1 MTNPTMPE
9 GRRAEILLIED
20 NLGDEL
26 LAMRA
31 FKNSSVETILSVAT
45 SAEEAWAM
53 LNHHREHRFKRL
65 PDLILLDLHLP
76 KMSGKS
82 LLMLIKEDAELKH
95 IPVIVMTSSE
105 ATADVRRCYD
115 LHASA
120 YIVKPADLD
129 AFKDV
134 VATIEAF
141 YFTIARLPLP
151 NAA

>member
-1 MTNPTMPE
+1 MTKVTE
-9 GRRAEILLIED
+9 GRKAEILLIED

-31 FKNSSVETILSVAT
+31 FKNSPVETILSVAD
-45 SAEEAWAM
+45 SGEEAWAM
-53 LNHHREHRFKRL
+53 LKREGAYRHHRL

-82 LLMLIKEDAELKH
+82 LLLLIKEDPELKH

-105 ATADVRRCYD
+105 ATSDVRRCYD

-120 YIVKPADLD
+120 YVVKPADLD
-129 AFKDV
+129 AFKDF
-134 VATIEAF
+134 VATLEAL
-141 YFTIARLPLP
+141 YFSIALLPLP